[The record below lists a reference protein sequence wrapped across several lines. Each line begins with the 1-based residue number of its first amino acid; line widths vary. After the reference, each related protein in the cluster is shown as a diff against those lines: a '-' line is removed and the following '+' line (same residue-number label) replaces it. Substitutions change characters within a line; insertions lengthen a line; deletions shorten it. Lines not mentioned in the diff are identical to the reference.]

1 MKSPINDIIKFTRK
15 TLAEVVDEKH
25 IYDYLPGL
33 GVEYPV
39 VCIGEC
45 FSNDIRTKWGYGAKV
60 TMRIHFYSDEYTKRG
75 SFSELINECL
85 QRIKE
90 TKKENGYRFS
100 LNDSNIQ
107 IVGDNTTDK
116 MLLHGILE
124 LDFSFL

>member
-1 MKSPINDIIKFTRK
+1 MKSPINDIIIFVRK
-15 TLAEVVDEKH
+15 TLAEIVDEKH
-25 IYDYLPGL
+25 IYEYLPGL
-33 GVEYPV
+33 RVEYPIV
-39 VCIGEC
+39 YIGEC
-45 FSNDIRTKWGYGAKV
+45 FSNDIRTKWGYGAAV

-75 SFSELINECL
+75 SFLEFINECL

>member
-15 TLAEVVDEKH
+15 TLAEIVDEKH
-25 IYDYLPGL
+25 IYEYLPGL
-33 GVEYPV
+33 GVNYPV
-39 VCIGEC
+39 IYIGEC